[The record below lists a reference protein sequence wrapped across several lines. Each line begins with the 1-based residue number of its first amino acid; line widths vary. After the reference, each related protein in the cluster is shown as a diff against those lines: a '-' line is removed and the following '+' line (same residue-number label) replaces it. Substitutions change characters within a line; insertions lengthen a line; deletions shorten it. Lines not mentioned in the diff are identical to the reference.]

1 MLSSKPSHRSPPAR
15 TSEAPLEGDLQVEA
29 AHEALKALLR
39 DSYTELPL
47 RNAEKLDTVLAA
59 LLQACGITAT
69 LFTAGLAPSAIASH
83 HLIYKLIYAG
93 GLLLFM
99 GALLALGLGLRVRA
113 PSGGLRGMDWDA
125 LNAFRIELERHIARK
140 KRAQDAGIL
149 LFLLAV
155 VAIFA
160 ATGYAVF
167 FA

>member
-1 MLSSKPSHRSPPAR
+1 MRRPRAA
-15 TSEAPLEGDLQVEA
+15 TGEAPEGDLQVEA
-29 AHEALKALLR
+29 AHEALRSLLR

-47 RNAEKLDTVLAA
+47 RNAEKLDGVLTA

-69 LFTAGLAPSAIASH
+69 LFTAGLAPSAISSH
-83 HLIYKLIYAG
+83 QLAYKLIYVA

-99 GALLALGLGLRVRA
+99 GALLALGLGLRVRT
-113 PSGGLRGMDWDA
+113 PSGGLRGIDWDA
-125 LNAFRIELERHIARK
+125 LNDWRLELEHHISRK
-140 KRAQDAGIL
+140 KRAQDAGIF

-155 VAIFA
+155 VAIFT